1 MEKKKSDKIKTL
13 VIILVFILIII
24 ALLVFFILFTHQKDD
39 GITVDNTVQNN
50 VIDNTN
56 DDENTLNNSNSQNT
70 NNSNSTEDEDKNDTK
85 NLKSVTDMSSYFW
98 LKEILERYYSSN
110 ELEDPTVMLDKDVI
124 KELGITADN
133 YRKFNDF
140 DGPMFRIDEMYE
152 QILDDNKEIYVVK
165 HKVGKSKT
173 DVKDSIVW
181 IEKDE
186 NNSTFSIYPNEYLKE
201 KNYLDFKEGDTL
213 PVNFSKSI
221 SQNTENKFEEEDS
234 HSAEDCMKGLFER
247 YKFDLM
253 ADEEHLYNLLDE
265 DYKNLKYPDI
275 NNLKQYISNNRTD
288 LYLDSLSE
296 YKVINY
302 NTYIEYRAICK
313 SGRNFVFHVRN
324 MMNYSILLDNYNI
337 VNKDTYNA
345 FLPAARAKYCI
356 NRVVEALN
364 YKDYD
369 FIYSKLNPVQKNNY
383 YKNIDDFKEFLEKN
397 SYEANNYEIDDD
409 YLIISDGSV
418 YQFKVKITDATG
430 EDFSYITF
438 TMAVTLK
445 DDADFA
451 ISITNGK

>member
-13 VIILVFILIII
+13 VIILVFILILI
-24 ALLVFFILFTHQKDD
+24 ALLVFFILFTYQKDD
-39 GITVDNTVQNN
+39 GITVNNTVQNN
-50 VIDNTN
+50 IIDNSTN
-56 DDENTLNNSNSQNT
+56 ENDLNNSNNQNNN

-85 NLKSVTDMSSYFW
+85 KLNSVTDMSSYFW
-98 LKEILERYYSSN
+98 LKDVLEKYYSSN
-110 ELEDPTVMLDKDVI
+110 ELEDPTVMLGKDVI

-140 DGPMFRIDEMYE
+140 DGPMFRIDKMYK
-152 QILDDNKEIYVVK
+152 QVLDDNKEIYVVK

-181 IEKDE
+181 IEKDG

-201 KNYLDFKEGDTL
+201 KNYLDFKEGDIL
-213 PVNFSKSI
+213 PVNFSKNI
-221 SQNTENKFEEEDS
+221 SPNTENKFEEEDS

-324 MMNYSILLDNYNI
+324 MMDYNILLDNYNI

-383 YKNIDDFKEFLEKN
+383 YKNINDFKEFLEKN

-445 DDADFA
+445 DDTDFA
-451 ISITNGK
+451 VSITNGK

>member
-1 MEKKKSDKIKTL
+1 MEKKKSDKIKTI

-39 GITVDNTVQNN
+39 GITVNNTVQNN
-50 VIDNTN
+50 IIDNSTN
-56 DDENTLNNSNSQNT
+56 ENNLNNSNNQNN

-85 NLKSVTDMSSYFW
+85 KLNSVTDMSSYFW
-98 LKEILERYYSSN
+98 LKDVLEKYYSSN

-140 DGPMFRIDEMYE
+140 DGPMFRIDEMYK

-165 HKVGKSKT
+165 HKVGKSNS
-173 DVKDSIVW
+173 DVKNSIVW

-213 PVNFSKSI
+213 PVNFSKNI
-221 SQNTENKFEEEDS
+221 SPNTENKFEEEDS

-324 MMNYSILLDNYNI
+324 MMDYSILLDNYNI

-383 YKNIDDFKEFLEKN
+383 YKNINDFKEFLEKN

-445 DDADFA
+445 DDTDFA
-451 ISITNGK
+451 VSITNGK

>member
-1 MEKKKSDKIKTL
+1 MEKKKSDKIKTI

-39 GITVDNTVQNN
+39 GITVNNTVQNN
-50 VIDNTN
+50 IIDNSTN
-56 DDENTLNNSNSQNT
+56 ENDLNNSNNQNNN
-70 NNSNSTEDEDKNDTK
+70 NNSNSTEGEDKNDTK
-85 NLKSVTDMSSYFW
+85 KLNSVTDMSSYFW
-98 LKEILERYYSSN
+98 LKDVLEKYYSSN

-140 DGPMFRIDEMYE
+140 DGPMFRIDKMYK
-152 QILDDNKEIYVVK
+152 QVLDDNKEIYVVK
-165 HKVGKSKT
+165 HKVGKSNS
-173 DVKDSIVW
+173 DVKNSIVW

-201 KNYLDFKEGDTL
+201 KNYLDFKEGETL
-213 PVNFSKSI
+213 PVNFSKNI
-221 SQNTENKFEEEDS
+221 SPNTENKFEEEDS

-324 MMNYSILLDNYNI
+324 MMDYNILLDNYNI

-383 YKNIDDFKEFLEKN
+383 YKNINDFKEFLEKN

-445 DDADFA
+445 DDTDFA
-451 ISITNGK
+451 VSITNGK

>member
-13 VIILVFILIII
+13 VIILVFILILI

-39 GITVDNTVQNN
+39 GITVGNTVQNN

-56 DDENTLNNSNSQNT
+56 DGENTLNNSNSQNT
-70 NNSNSTEDEDKNDTK
+70 NNSYSTEGEDKNDTK
-85 NLKSVTDMSSYFW
+85 KLNSVTDMSSYFW
-98 LKEILERYYSSN
+98 LKDVLEKYYSSN

-140 DGPMFRIDEMYE
+140 DGPMFRIDKMYK
-152 QILDDNKEIYVVK
+152 QVLDDNKEIYVVK

-181 IEKDE
+181 IEKDG

-213 PVNFSKSI
+213 PVNFSKNI
-221 SQNTENKFEEEDS
+221 SPNTENKFEEEDS

-324 MMNYSILLDNYNI
+324 MMDYNILLDNYNI

-383 YKNIDDFKEFLEKN
+383 YKNINDFKEFLEKN

-445 DDADFA
+445 DDTDFA
-451 ISITNGK
+451 VSITNGK

>member
-13 VIILVFILIII
+13 VIILVFILILI
-24 ALLVFFILFTHQKDD
+24 ALLVFFILFTYQKDD
-39 GITVDNTVQNN
+39 GITVNNTVQNN
-50 VIDNTN
+50 IIDNSTN
-56 DDENTLNNSNSQNT
+56 ENDLNNSNNQNNN
-70 NNSNSTEDEDKNDTK
+70 NNSNSTEGEDKNDTK
-85 NLKSVTDMSSYFW
+85 KLNSVTDMSSYFW
-98 LKEILERYYSSN
+98 LKDVLEKYYSSN

-140 DGPMFRIDEMYE
+140 DGPMFRIDKMYK
-152 QILDDNKEIYVVK
+152 QVLDDNKEIYVVK

-173 DVKDSIVW
+173 DVKDSMVW

-201 KNYLDFKEGDTL
+201 KNYLDFKDGDTL
-213 PVNFSKSI
+213 PVNFSKNI
-221 SQNTENKFEEEDS
+221 SPNTENKFEEEDS

-324 MMNYSILLDNYNI
+324 MMDYNILLDNYNI

-383 YKNIDDFKEFLEKN
+383 YKNINDFKEFLEKN
-397 SYEANNYEIDDD
+397 SYEANNYETDDD

-445 DDADFA
+445 DDTDFA
-451 ISITNGK
+451 VSITNGK